1 MALPLSG
8 QFTYSLAFH
17 RSPDG
22 IWRGRAAKVEGASH
36 PGLVGDRP
44 RVELSKGVLRL
55 VRTESVLSW
64 VKPHYRGSG
73 RPASEVAFEVGRLA
87 DALEDGDLL
96 LVSRG
101 GTTDLGII
109 LVRHDVLVAGLGA
122 VTGQFAPTIN
132 IEEDPRAHEEHLY
145 HLKDALRDA
154 RTTVVWLEVGSPD
167 VDGTI
172 ERLPHMTPGGRLVLA
187 IAGESPEERRQLN
200 NRAAGTGVIH
210 KAASTTYVD
219 VESRFRSEAKW
230 RDYIE
235 GLPSARPDDLYIRF
249 TIGDTRIDLR
259 KRQYAECPPWRLYAS
274 RVFRY
279 GVPGEW
285 SHVGI
290 AHESLRMTQQGVID
304 AVELIAS
311 RRIGIRR

>member
-1 MALPLSG
+1 VR
-8 QFTYSLAFH
+8 SLAN
-17 RSPDG
+17 S
-22 IWRGRAAKVEGASH
+22 
-36 PGLVGDRP
+36 
-44 RVELSKGVLRL
+44 
-55 VRTESVLSW
+55 
-64 VKPHYRGSG
+64 
-73 RPASEVAFEVGRLA
+73 RPA
-87 DALEDGDLL
+87 
-96 LVSRG
+96 
-101 GTTDLGII
+101 
-109 LVRHDVLVAGLGA
+109 
-122 VTGQFAPTIN
+122 IN

-235 GLPSARPDDLYIRF
+235 GLPSARADDLYIRF

-259 KRQYAECPPWRLYAS
+259 ERQYAECPPWRLYAS

-279 GVPGEW
+279 GVLGEW

-311 RRIGIRR
+311 RRIGILDKLTWCRAGDRGESCGIRSGVPMPSRSATARSGIFAGRASSLWKRRPPKRCTIPC